1 MKLYLA
7 LGDSITAGYGVES
20 PFSFPNVYANFLRR
34 HYPDLSMLN
43 FGINGLT
50 TSGLLYQ
57 LKTNQR
63 LRHSLSQAFLI
74 TLTIGSN
81 DLLRLIGNPNQP
93 IKTSQLPII
102 QGNMSKTLMQI
113 GQEIRLLNPLAMVK
127 VATLYNPLPAGPYA
141 YYYAQV
147 QGIIDNA
154 NAMIV
159 MWAKRYGF
167 VVVNLDREIKGRESV
182 FIGQDLAHPSAAG
195 YQMIAKA
202 FARY

>member
-7 LGDSITAGYGVES
+7 LGDSITAGYGVTS
-20 PFSFPNVYANFLRR
+20 SFSFPNIYANFLRR
-34 HYPDLSMLN
+34 HNPDLGMLN
-43 FGINGLT
+43 FGVNGLT
-50 TSGLLYQ
+50 TSGLLNQ
-57 LKTNQR
+57 LKGNSR
-63 LRHSLSQAFLI
+63 LRHSVSQAFLI

-102 QGNMSKTLMQI
+102 QGNMGKTLMLI
-113 GQEIRLLNPLAMVK
+113 GQEIRLLNPVATVK
-127 VATLYNPLPAGPYA
+127 VATLYNPLPAGLYA
-141 YYYAQV
+141 HYYVQV

-154 NAMIV
+154 NAMIIR
-159 MWAKRYGF
+159 WAKQYGF
-167 VVVNLDREIKGRESV
+167 VVVNLDREFKGKETL
-182 FIGQDLAHPSAAG
+182 FIGQDHAHPNPAG

>member
-7 LGDSITAGYGVES
+7 LGDSITAGYGVDS
-20 PFSFPNVYANFLRR
+20 PFSFPNIYANFLGR
-34 HYPDLSMLN
+34 HNPDLHMLN
-43 FGINGLT
+43 MGVNGLT
-50 TSGLLYQ
+50 TSGFLKL

-63 LRHSLSQAFLI
+63 LRQSVCQAFLI

-93 IKTSQLPII
+93 IKTSQLPIL
-102 QGNMSKTLMQI
+102 QGHMNKNLMQI
-113 GQEIRLLNPLAMVK
+113 GQEVRLLNPIATVK

-141 YYYAQV
+141 HYYAQV
-147 QGIIDNA
+147 QGIIDHA
-154 NAMIV
+154 NAMII

-167 VVVNLDREIKGRESV
+167 VIVNLDREIKGKESL
-182 FIGQDLAHPSAAG
+182 FIAKDYAHPNIAG